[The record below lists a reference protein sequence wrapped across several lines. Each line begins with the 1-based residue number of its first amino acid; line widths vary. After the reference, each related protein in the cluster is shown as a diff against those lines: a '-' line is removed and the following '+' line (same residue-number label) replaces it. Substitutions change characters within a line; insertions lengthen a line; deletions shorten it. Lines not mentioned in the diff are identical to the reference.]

1 MSVTKIIRAKH
12 TPENSTTINRQVF
25 ANLRTSPSSLC
36 VMLFLLTC
44 ADAANP
50 QPIEI
55 EQNNLAEEMGI
66 KKGEA
71 RKALNHLAEID
82 YLVRHS
88 NSRFT
93 LPADVIAENTLYL
106 TAKELEIWDNEQAN
120 QQ

>member
-12 TPENSTTINRQVF
+12 TPENSTTINKQVYT
-25 ANLRTSPSSLC
+25 NLRTSPSSLC
-36 VMLFLLTC
+36 VMIFLLSC
-44 ADAANP
+44 ADAVNP
-50 QPIEI
+50 QPLEI
-55 EQNNLAEEMGI
+55 EQNNLAEELGI

-93 LPADVIAENTLYL
+93 LPVSIIAENVLYL
-106 TAKELEIWDNEQAN
+106 TAEELEAWDNEQAN